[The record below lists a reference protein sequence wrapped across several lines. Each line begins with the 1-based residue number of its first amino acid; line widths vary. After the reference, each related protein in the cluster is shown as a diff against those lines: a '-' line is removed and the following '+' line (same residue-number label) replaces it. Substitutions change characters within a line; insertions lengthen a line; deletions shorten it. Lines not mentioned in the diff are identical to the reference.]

1 MSALQAGVVWD
12 LAVLPARASSV
23 QAGHS
28 PRSAWKRGSPAVQGC
43 HVLVCLKLE
52 QFLSL
57 ITSNIRDVPR
67 GGCISLTL
75 CISVLSG
82 LLAALLWMFSAS
94 MVPFWYLYLHWN
106 IHPFFFPHSLHFWGL
121 SSLLKPAR
129 EIFGVNIFPSCR
141 LNWYF
146 LSNSHL
152 SMDRVLKRAVYSC

>member
-12 LAVLPARASSV
+12 LAMLPARASSV

-52 QFLSL
+52 QIWSL
-57 ITSNIRDVPR
+57 ITSNIRDVPG

-82 LLAALLWMFSAS
+82 LLAAPLWMFSAS

-106 IHPFFFPHSLHFWGL
+106 IHPFISPFTPLLRSLITTQASKRNIWSQYFSILQIKLVFF
-121 SSLLKPAR
+121 K
-129 EIFGVNIFPSCR
+129 
-141 LNWYF
+141 
-146 LSNSHL
+146 
-152 SMDRVLKRAVYSC
+152 